1 MIEKLLKFLI
11 QKPKEQEQIEKW
23 LADSASLADLE
34 RRQKMIDK
42 GQAPWQ
48 VQANNNLRGWV

>member
-1 MIEKLLKFLI
+1 MIKKLVKFMLKKTTEKEK
-11 QKPKEQEQIEKW
+11 IEKW

-48 VQANNNLRGWV
+48 IEANNNLRGWA